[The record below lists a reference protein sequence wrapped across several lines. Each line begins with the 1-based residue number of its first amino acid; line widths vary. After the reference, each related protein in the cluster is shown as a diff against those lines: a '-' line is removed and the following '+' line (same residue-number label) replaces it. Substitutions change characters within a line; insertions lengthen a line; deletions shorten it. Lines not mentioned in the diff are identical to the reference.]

1 MDKNAAIDIS
11 ELAYNLSTKRSALQR
26 RLTLSATSIAEL
38 REKIQATI
46 EAASEKESASPSISA
61 LPGTASLLG
70 VFTGQGAQWQGMGSQ
85 LISSIPLARK
95 TVEELDAS
103 LASLPSYNRPAWTL
117 AEVLTDSNAPVSEAS
132 LSQPLCTA
140 VQVILVDLFYA
151 AGIKFQAVVGH
162 SSGEI
167 AAAYA
172 AGFITAHDAIRIA
185 YYRGFYA
192 KMAAGPSGEKGAM
205 LAVGTSIEDASEL
218 CQLDDFAGKICVA
231 AHNSTTSVTLSGDIT
246 AITQAKEILEEEEK
260 FARVLKVDTA
270 YHSAHMLKCSA
281 SYLIA
286 LTNCNIEVRQPGLDA
301 PQWFSSVRKG
311 EVITSSGSLNG
322 QYWVDNMVQPVLFC
336 PAVQTCMTSL
346 GKSINCALEVGPH
359 PALQG
364 PAKDS
369 ILAAVDRE
377 IPYTGTL
384 KRGKDSM
391 AAFSDTLGFLWSHF
405 GPTAV
410 TLGTFQQACYPDTP
424 STMIHGLPTYPWT
437 HDKGYFAESRLIKTF
452 HNHPVPFH
460 DLLGIQTADRAT
472 DEWRWRNIL
481 KMNEL
486 KWLSGHSLQGQ
497 VVFPATAYICL
508 AMEAALQLAQGRA
521 VMSID
526 LLDLEIRKA
535 IAIHDSMGT
544 ELLVSMTKVSTLDA
558 ESKEITADFA
568 AYSTISKD
576 SASLALNCC
585 GRVRV
590 LLGEDPAFHFSPR
603 QSPLG
608 KLTAVDVD
616 SFYKILRDDFGFGY
630 EGPFRA
636 LMNVTRKSGFATGTI
651 RCEGFDDS
659 ETSLLFHPGMLDSAL
674 QGLNAAHSAPGDG
687 RLWTIVAPTFCRR
700 ISIIPGL
707 CGTNMTGNVEIDCT
721 ITDPRDTYVTG
732 DVEVFSEH
740 FKEKII
746 EVEGLTFSPF
756 AGATVD
762 NDRYL
767 FQESFLCLDK
777 PDAYVIFGDREPTR
791 QESVK
796 ALDAERAAFYYLKT
810 FHLSV
815 SLEQRETLP
824 WYRQALLK
832 NAERLFHI
840 VNDGKHPFAPR
851 SWVNDT
857 REDIFK
863 MIDR

>member
-1 MDKNAAIDIS
+1 MDKNPTINLS

-26 RLTLSATSIAEL
+26 RLAISAASIEEL
-38 REKIQATI
+38 REKIQSTI
-46 EAASEKESASPSISA
+46 EAASEKEPTSPSILA

-85 LISSIPLARK
+85 LISSISLARK

-103 LASLPSYNRPAWTL
+103 LATLPSYHRPAWTL
-117 AEVLTDSNAPVSEAS
+117 AEVLTDSNAPVGEAS

-140 VQVILVDLFYA
+140 VQIILIDLLYA
-151 AGIKFQAVVGH
+151 AGVKFEAVVGH

-218 CQLDDFAGKICVA
+218 CQLDDFAEKICVA
-231 AHNSTTSVTLSGDIT
+231 AHNSPTSVTLSGDIT
-246 AITQAKEILEEEEK
+246 AITQAQGVLEEEEK

-270 YHSAHMLKCSA
+270 YHSVHMLKCSA

-286 LTNCNIEVRQPGLDA
+286 LQNCNIEVQQPGVDA

-311 EVITSSGSLNG
+311 EIITSLGGLNG

-369 ILAAVDRE
+369 IFAGGNRE

-391 AAFSDTLGFLWSHF
+391 GAFSDTLGFLWSHF

-410 TLGTFQQACYPDTP
+410 TLGAFQQACCPDTP
-424 STMIHGLPTYPWT
+424 YTLIHGLPTYPWT
-437 HDKGYFAESRLIKTF
+437 HDKGYFVESRLMKSF
-452 HNHPVPFH
+452 HSHPAPFH
-460 DLLGIQTADRAT
+460 DLLGIQTPDGTT

-481 KMNEL
+481 KINEL

-497 VVFPATAYICL
+497 IVFPATAYICI

-535 IAIHDSMGT
+535 IALHESTGT
-544 ELLVSMTKVSTLDA
+544 ELVISMTKISTPDA
-558 ESKEITADFA
+558 ESNEITADFA
-568 AYSTISKD
+568 AYSTVSKD
-576 SASLALNCC
+576 STNLALNCC
-585 GRVRV
+585 ARVRV
-590 LLGEDPAFHFSPR
+590 LLGENSEFHLSPR

-608 KLTAVDVD
+608 KLTTVDVD

-636 LMNVTRKSGFATGTI
+636 LTNVTRKSGFATGTI

-659 ETSLLFHPGMLDSAL
+659 ETPLLFHPGMLDSAL

-707 CGTNMTGNVEIDCT
+707 CGTKMTDNVEIDCT
-721 ITDPRDTYVTG
+721 ITDPRDTHITG

-767 FQESFLCLDK
+767 FQESLLCLDK
-777 PDAYVIFGDREPTR
+777 PDAYVIFGDREATQ

-815 SLEQRETLP
+815 SLSERETLP

-840 VNDGKHPFAPR
+840 VNDGKHPFAPP
-851 SWVNDT
+851 SWLNDT